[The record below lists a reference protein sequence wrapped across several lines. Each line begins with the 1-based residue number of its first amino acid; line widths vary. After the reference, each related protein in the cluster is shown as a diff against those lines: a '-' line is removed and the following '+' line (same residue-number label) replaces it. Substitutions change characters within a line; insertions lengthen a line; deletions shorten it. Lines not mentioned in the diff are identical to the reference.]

1 MKNNVKF
8 NNDLNNSTRIKKSS
22 DQLIMYIL
30 YHYIDFQE
38 KREVMVFFA
47 FPTTLLLKDQLI

>member
-8 NNDLNNSTRIKKSS
+8 DNDLNNSTCIKKSS

-30 YHYIDFQE
+30 YHYIDFQ
-38 KREVMVFFA
+38 KKFEVMVFFA

>member
-8 NNDLNNSTRIKKSS
+8 DNDLNNSTCIKKSS

-38 KREVMVFFA
+38 KCEVMVFFA